1 MLRPRRR
8 ALHPD
13 VECLPAPELS
23 PEARLLLAVLLR
35 ALLDSRECPEARAW
49 VESPAFA
56 ELCSLVDLCPER
68 LRRLA
73 ASASLKTL
81 RPTRPEVSRSERLEH
96 VLAPLLG

>member
-1 MLRPRRR
+1 MRLRRR
-8 ALHPD
+8 APHPD
-13 VECLPAPELS
+13 MELLPSAELS

-35 ALLDSRECPEARAW
+35 ALMDAHDSPEARAW

-81 RPTRPEVSRSERLEH
+81 RS
-96 VLAPLLG
+96 LLRKT